1 MKWQKNEKV
10 RNAKKKVRMIVG
22 ELKNSWLFIKGTRA
36 FIVKKIKLENLSNL
50 RELPPSAQ

>member
-36 FIVKKIKLENLSNL
+36 FIVKKIKEVM
-50 RELPPSAQ
+50 SAQGAWDFLFRR

>member
-10 RNAKKKVRMIVG
+10 RNAKKKVMIVG

-36 FIVKKIKLENLSNL
+36 FIVKKIKEVM
-50 RELPPSAQ
+50 SAQGAWDFLFGR